1 MHGRRDTRVK
11 WPYSAGRILSPLI
24 SLLLGL
30 FLLHAPAAQAGPEK
44 PKPLAVAVLHC
55 GDAVS
60 SFELYSPLVRFLA
73 EKTGLKMEL
82 TITEDIPALERS
94 LLNGQIDFVLQDS
107 PFYVRLSP
115 SYHRENLLKAITED
129 GKDTVTG
136 LVIVRQDSPY
146 LRIADLADKRVQFG
160 PSVSGVKWVAGR
172 KLFAEHGVLE
182 NLRPFVGAGG
192 CCEEIAFNVYFK
204 KVEAG
209 VICDHALAKVAK
221 HSKLNINELRT
232 IAKTDTIPSAVFAAG
247 RHVSPDIINAMFTA
261 CLLLDKNNPNH
272 AAILTKAELSGFA
285 RTTDATYDRLRAS
298 GY

>member
-1 MHGRRDTRVK
+1 MNRYIATFRHFTRTQRCGL
-11 WPYSAGRILSPLI
+11 P
-24 SLLLGL
+24 L
-30 FLLHAPAAQAGPEK
+30 FLLLLCFLLLSGPPGLHAAQEK
-44 PKPLAVAVLHC
+44 TGSLAVAVLHC

-60 SFELYSPLVRFLA
+60 SFELYSPLVRFLE

-82 TITEDIPALERS
+82 TIAEDIPSLERS
-94 LLNGQIDFVLQDS
+94 LQNGQIDFVLQDS

-115 SYHRENLLKAITED
+115 SYHREHLLKAITQD

-146 LRIADLADKRVQFG
+146 QRIADLADKRVQFG

-221 HSKLNINELRT
+221 NSKLNINELRT

-247 RHVSPDIINAMFTA
+247 RHVSPDIINAVFAA
-261 CLLLDKNNPNH
+261 CLLLDKNNPVH

-285 RTTDATYDRLRAS
+285 RTADATYDRIRAR

>member
-1 MHGRRDTRVK
+1 MHERLDTRVK
-11 WPYSAGRILSPLI
+11 WAESAGRILSPLI
-24 SLLLGL
+24 VLLLGL
-30 FLLHAPAAQAGPEK
+30 FLLNAQAAQAGTEK

-60 SFELYSPLVRFLA
+60 SFELYSPLIRFLSDT
-73 EKTGLKMEL
+73 TGKKMEL
-82 TITEDIPALERS
+82 VIVADMASLERS
-94 LLNGQIDFVLQDS
+94 LQNGQIDFVLQDS
-107 PFYVRLSP
+107 PFFVRLSP
-115 SYHRENLLKAITED
+115 SYHREHLLKTITED

-136 LVIVRQDSPY
+136 LVIVRKDSPY

-221 HSKLNINELRT
+221 NSKLNINELRT

-247 RHVSPDIINAMFTA
+247 RHVSPDIINAVFGG
-261 CLLLDKNNPNH
+261 CLLLDKNNPDH
-272 AAILTKAELSGFA
+272 AAILTKAELSGFV
-285 RTTDATYDRLRAS
+285 RTADATYDRLRAS